1 MAMSRIRTPNGR
13 APFRKT
19 ALASAVALASGHLAL
34 GEESEAPA
42 ASPTES
48 PTLERFIEE
57 SVVTAERRPE
67 LLGDVPLAVSV
78 FTGEFIK
85 DVNLDNPQQLGAF
98 TPGLGGDSADS
109 FIDVFQLR
117 GIYTFDF
124 GVGGDPSI
132 SFFKNGFY
140 QGRNGPVIT
149 SFYDIDR
156 VEVTRGP
163 QGFLFGRNSIA
174 GALNTITNRP
184 QLGRVQG
191 DVGVDLAEY
200 GRVTL
205 DGVANV
211 PLGEQG
217 AVRLAAYS
225 SVHDGHVPDAF
236 DPSRDDLIGG
246 DTQAF
251 RLSARRQWEATDVNA
266 MVEHESREQSGT
278 IYRPLAASWATF
290 EDVYD
295 VDLAGTRYESPADL
309 ADGEADDIDI
319 LSTTLEI
326 EHDLEW
332 ATLTSLTGYR
342 DHDYFYAEDFDGS
355 PLRVNH
361 YHQDQTGDYAEQE
374 LRLVSDD
381 DGALAWYA
389 GVSWYREN
397 IDVLFTTLSDEDALC
412 AYYNYYGYH
421 TCQDYY
427 AYLGY
432 EFTPNPAGL
441 VEPNRVVG
449 RYSGWAAYVD
459 LNLALSERF
468 DVGVGLRHTSDTKRF
483 SNEAYEVDSDLGPY
497 LTLGFT
503 TDGPVEA
510 TKTWRDLAPRALLRF
525 RPNDDWTWYAS
536 VTRGYKSGGFGSF
549 ALEPAARMAHHGR
562 FPPRGRTRPVRPG
575 AVPVV
580 RGRRQG
586 YSGRRPGADPGQRLL
601 VHLRGHAGGGPGS
614 GRQLRRGQHRRGRR
628 DGRRVGVAGPA
639 RPVPRVAHLG
649 GVGENRGPGD
659 RGPLRRHLGLRRQRS
674 RYHAGVLLRHGGAVH
689 GADAGGRL
697 DRTRRG
703 VRPKRGL
710 RRPDARSR
718 LQARRLVH
726 RGGARGLRGVKL
738 GGPRLRR
745 ERHGRAVLRCHR
757 GERRHHPDHRVRAQQ
772 TAHDGRE
779 DALVDG

>member
-1 MAMSRIRTPNGR
+1 MIARRLHTQLHDL
-13 APFRKT
+13 
-19 ALASAVALASGHLAL
+19 LADYPAVALIGPRQVGKTTLAL
-34 GEESEAPA
+34 EVSE
-42 ASPTES
+42 
-48 PTLERFIEE
+48 
-57 SVVTAERRPE
+57 
-67 LLGDVPLAVSV
+67 
-78 FTGEFIK
+78 
-85 DVNLDNPQQLGAF
+85 
-98 TPGLGGDSADS
+98 
-109 FIDVFQLR
+109 
-117 GIYTFDF
+117 
-124 GVGGDPSI
+124 
-132 SFFKNGFY
+132 
-140 QGRNGPVIT
+140 
-149 SFYDIDR
+149 
-156 VEVTRGP
+156 
-163 QGFLFGRNSIA
+163 
-174 GALNTITNRP
+174 
-184 QLGRVQG
+184 
-191 DVGVDLAEY
+191 
-200 GRVTL
+200 TL
-205 DGVANV
+205 D
-211 PLGEQG
+211 
-217 AVRLAAYS
+217 
-225 SVHDGHVPDAF
+225 SVYL
-236 DPSRDDLIGG
+236 DL
-246 DTQAF
+246 
-251 RLSARRQWEATDVNA
+251 
-266 MVEHESREQSGT
+266 
-278 IYRPLAASWATF
+278 
-290 EDVYD
+290 
-295 VDLAGTRYESPADL
+295 ESPADL

-549 ALEPAARMAHHGR
+549 ALDPPPEWPTTGVSPREAGPDPFGPEQSLSYEGGAKATLADGR
-562 FPPRGRTRPVRPG
+562 AQTRVNVYSYTFEDMQVV
-575 AVPVV
+575 VP
-580 RGRRQG
+580 
-586 YSGRRPGADPGQRLL
+586 
-601 VHLRGHAGGGPGS
+601 GPGGS
-614 GRQLRRGQHRRGRR
+614 FVVDNIGEV
-628 DGRRVGVAGPA
+628 DGTGV
-639 RPVPRVAHLG
+639 
-649 GVGENRGPGD
+649 EWE
-659 RGPLRRHLGLRRQRS
+659 
-674 RYHAGVLLRHGGAVH
+674 
-689 GADAGGRL
+689 
-697 DRTRRG
+697 
-703 VRPKRGL
+703 
-710 RRPDARSR
+710 
-718 LQARRLVH
+718 LQALLGPYLEWRISAAWAKTEARGIAVLCDDTSACEGNALGTMPEFSYGTVVQSTVPT
-726 RGGARGLRGVKL
+726 RGGAWIARVEAFGQSEVY
-738 GGPRLRR
+738 GGPTLDPNFRLD
-745 ERHGRAVLRCHR
+745 GWFTAA
-757 GERRHHPDHRVRAQQ
+757 VRAGFAGSNWEVLGYVENVTDERFFDAIVENDGIIPT
-772 TAHDGRE
+772 TAFGPNRPRTMGVRMRWSTGD
-779 DALVDG
+779 